1 MIEIGYLVDHLECI
15 PTLVVWFRAQWPV
28 YYADSTTAEMA
39 EDFLEDANRDEIPVR
54 LVAFADG
61 ELAGTIILRD
71 QATWTLPD
79 ACPGLG
85 GLLVAEGFRGRGIG
99 TELVKAGMDVAR
111 DLGCK
116 SVFAT
121 TVAARGILERLG
133 WELVREVSHGEE
145 LLLYGFEIE

>member
-15 PTLVVWFRAQWPV
+15 PALVVWFRAQWPV

-39 EDFLEDANRDEIPVR
+39 DDFREDANRDEIPVR

-85 GLLVAEGFRGRGIG
+85 GLLVVEGFRGRGICSRPRP
-99 TELVKAGMDVAR
+99 TTLSPLRPRRIAIYCCREYFTSTAG
-111 DLGCK
+111 
-116 SVFAT
+116 VFSPSG
-121 TVAARGILERLG
+121 VM
-133 WELVREVSHGEE
+133 
-145 LLLYGFEIE
+145 LYIRR